1 MTDWLMVSVCCQQV
15 PQRVSRTVPKMVCDD
30 GGSYGAQGGQGGNL
44 LSTVRSK
51 VDYSFN
57 LAVSLPNQTFTEY
70 HENEGSG
77 NYFQ

>member
-44 LSTVRSK
+44 LSQPRDKPNNKNNFRLRTGTSS
-51 VDYSFN
+51 D
-57 LAVSLPNQTFTEY
+57 AVNF
-70 HENEGSG
+70 GG
-77 NYFQ
+77 K